1 MAVLD
6 ELREGGRLVALLCL
20 SAFVSL
26 CLQIKIFVVL
36 GSAID
41 VQ

>member
-6 ELREGGRLVALLCL
+6 ELREGGRLVALFCM
-20 SAFVSL
+20 SSSPF
-26 CLQIKIFVVL
+26 CLQIKTFVVL

-41 VQ
+41 V

>member
-26 CLQIKIFVVL
+26 LPADK
-36 GSAID
+36 D
-41 VQ
+41 VCSPGVSH